1 MKNTKNIKSI
11 QIWLFIGLLAILFL
25 VWIILNIY
33 GKPEEQYGT
42 FFDKG
47 NNYMADLFNVM
58 YYSKDRAP
66 YVSTI
71 NDMAEKAYFPLSYV
85 ICYVLA
91 AISNL
96 NWYLE
101 TEGELMYNGR
111 VQSLNSMPIVIGVF
125 FICILLMLAAW
136 TIYELIEG
144 RRIKKVILTAC
155 MMMSGVMMFTYERG
169 NLILLALSGMVLF
182 LLTYESEVK
191 WLREIGYLGLAVAGA
206 LKGYPAILG
215 IILIYRHEWKE
226 VLRLVIYGVVMAF
239 GPFLLLK
246 GGFSNIPI
254 WLDNLHQN
262 SEFYMFL
269 KQQRLGYLYFISCM
283 ENASREDVAAEYNIW
298 KPIIACVGIYGIA
311 TSLFQSKRWLQVCT
325 LLTFI
330 LIYPSN
336 SGYYCLIYL
345 IPVII
350 MYLNEKDVNWKD
362 LIYLPIFVVLM
373 TPLQWIRHESN
384 YTIWL
389 DNILIMAL
397 LGICLIDNTVCMI
410 RSIRNRSFAET
421 IKKGNTN

>member
-1 MKNTKNIKSI
+1 
-11 QIWLFIGLLAILFL
+11 
-25 VWIILNIY
+25 
-33 GKPEEQYGT
+33 
-42 FFDKG
+42 
-47 NNYMADLFNVM
+47 
-58 YYSKDRAP
+58 
-66 YVSTI
+66 
-71 NDMAEKAYFPLSYV
+71 
-85 ICYVLA
+85 
-91 AISNL
+91 
-96 NWYLE
+96 
-101 TEGELMYNGR
+101 
-111 VQSLNSMPIVIGVF
+111 
-125 FICILLMLAAW
+125 MLAAW
-136 TIYELIEG
+136 TIYEFIEG
-144 RRIKKVILTAC
+144 RRLKKLILTAS
-155 MMMSGVMMFTYERG
+155 MMLSGVMMFTYERG

-206 LKGYPAILG
+206 IKGYPANLG

-226 VLRLVIYGVVMAF
+226 VVRLVIYGVVMAF

-283 ENASREDVAAEYNIW
+283 EDASREDMAAVYNIW
-298 KPIIACVGIYGIA
+298 KPIIACVGIYAIA

-350 MYLNEKDVNWKD
+350 MYLNEKDVSWKD

-410 RSIRNRSFAET
+410 RCIRNRSFVET